1 MLCTIQQCTPYSSRN
16 KAQNKQLSIDVD
28 KLEQLFD
35 FFEKEIAEYV
45 QNRIFDFCSLNV
57 ES

>member
-1 MLCTIQQCTPYSSRN
+1 MLCTIQQCTPYSSRK
-16 KAQNKQLSIDVD
+16 KAQNRQLSIDVD

-35 FFEKEIAEYV
+35 FFEKEIAAYV